1 MARILIADDDPS
13 LRYAMSSALKD
24 RQHVVDVAE
33 NGQQAI
39 DLCQRNSYD
48 LLLLDILMPEKNG
61 IEFLRELR
69 ELHAADEPRVIA
81 VSGGNA
87 ALPGKYALTVAQSL
101 GVSASLY
108 KPFSRRELLDAVDT
122 ALA

>member
-13 LRYAMSSALKD
+13 LRHAMSSALKD

-81 VSGGNA
+81 VSGGKA

-108 KPFSRRELLDAVDT
+108 KPFSRRELLEAVDA

>member
-13 LRYAMSSALKD
+13 LRYAMSSALQD

-48 LLLLDILMPEKNG
+48 LLLLD
-61 IEFLRELR
+61 FY
-69 ELHAADEPRVIA
+69 A
-81 VSGGNA
+81 SGSM
-87 ALPGKYALTVAQSL
+87 ALSGQGGAFDGMVT
-101 GVSASLY
+101 
-108 KPFSRRELLDAVDT
+108 VDT
-122 ALA
+122 DLTLHPVDADLRQDPNTNSNDAPTTTK